1 MFDFD
6 TEYDFRD
13 MMSKKWSFR
22 EELGGSKDA
31 IPMWIADMDFKT
43 APAII
48 EAMEKRASSGIYG
61 YTGIPREY
69 IDAVTSWYKAEHGW
83 SIQPSSIVSITGI
96 VPALHVAVA
105 AFTQEEDAIL
115 LQTPVYHPFY
125 RVAKKMH
132 RCIVENPM
140 RRKENSYEIDFADLE
155 NQLKT
160 KHPKLMFLCNP
171 QNPVGKTFSKEELV
185 KIGRL
190 CLENSVITIVDEI
203 HSDIVYSD
211 ACHIPYGT
219 LAPELVEN
227 AVICTAPSKT
237 FNIAGLR
244 NSNIVIPSP
253 KLRKAFVE
261 AKEYFG
267 YPGVGPF
274 PLIACEAG
282 YREGKKW
289 KDAAIRYIEE
299 NRDKAI
305 AFFKRELPQ
314 IAVHKPQG
322 TYFLWLD
329 FRQLGLDKE
338 ELEQFLLHKA
348 KVWFNQGYIF
358 GREGQ
363 GFARMN
369 IACPR
374 SILRQALCQIKT
386 AVEEKSRK

>member
-1 MFDFD
+1 LFDFD
-6 TEYDFRD
+6 TEYDFQD
-13 MMSKKWSFR
+13 TLSKKWNFR
-22 EELGGSKDA
+22 EELGGCRDA

-48 EAMEKRASSGIYG
+48 EAIERRAAAGIYG
-61 YTGIPREY
+61 YAGIPREY
-69 IDAVTSWYKAEHGW
+69 IDAVIGWYKAEHDW
-83 SIQPSSIVSITGI
+83 TIQPASIVSITGI
-96 VPALHVAVA
+96 VPALHVAAA
-105 AFTQEEDAIL
+105 AFTQAGESIL

-132 RCIVENPM
+132 RSIVENPM
-140 RRKENSYEIDFADLE
+140 RREENSYEIDFADLE
-155 NQLKT
+155 HKLKT
-160 KHPKLMFLCNP
+160 ERPKLMFLCNP
-171 QNPVGKTFSKEELV
+171 QNPVGKTFSKEELTR
-185 KIGRL
+185 IGQL
-190 CLENSVITIVDEI
+190 CLEHGVITIVDEI

-219 LAPELVEN
+219 LAPELVKN

-253 KLRKAFVE
+253 KLRKVFVE

-274 PLIACEAG
+274 PLIACEAA

-299 NRDKAI
+299 NRDEAV
-305 AFFKRELPQ
+305 AFFKQDLPEVV
-314 IAVHKPQG
+314 VHKPQG

-348 KVWFNQGYIF
+348 KVWLNQGYIF
-358 GREGQ
+358 GHEGE

-374 SILRQALCQIKT
+374 SLLRQALHQIKT
-386 AVEEKSRK
+386 AVEEKLKK